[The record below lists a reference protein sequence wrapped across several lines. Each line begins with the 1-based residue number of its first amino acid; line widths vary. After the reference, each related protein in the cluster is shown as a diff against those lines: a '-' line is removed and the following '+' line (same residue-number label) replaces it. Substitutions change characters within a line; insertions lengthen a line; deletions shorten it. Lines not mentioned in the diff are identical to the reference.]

1 MEIFRDFEVIFSNH
15 MTNLLFSRDFR
26 WEAFLKEMKPSSKN
40 PSKKQIRHVIREDN
54 LEITEYFHIRKSEI
68 FK

>member
-15 MTNLLFSRDFR
+15 MT
-26 WEAFLKEMKPSSKN
+26 SSKN
-40 PSKKQIRHVIREDN
+40 PTKKQIRHVIREDN